1 MTWRKVTIAAEQNTS
16 AEPHDASK
24 PTTCVARRTRMR
36 VFITFILSAIIIVDS
51 VAAQKAV
58 HATLEPVADRKRAP
72 AFMLRDRSGKAVDLS
87 KYNGRVILL
96 NFWATDCGG
105 CRTEVPWFVE
115 FQKKYKRRGLTVVG
129 VSMDILYED
138 LKGPDEAWQRVNPFV
153 AAHKVAYPILMGD
166 DVVTTAYD
174 IKALP
179 ATYLIDRSGKVAT
192 KYIGLVD
199 RDNLQS
205 NLEALLNE

>member
-1 MTWRKVTIAAEQNTS
+1 MTWRKVTIAAEQNIP

-24 PTTCVARRTRMR
+24 PRSCVARRTRMR
-36 VFITFILSAIIIVDS
+36 VFITFILSAVMIVGS

-58 HATLEPVADRKRAP
+58 HATLEPVADRKPAP
-72 AFMLRDRSGKAVDLS
+72 EFMLRDRSGKAVDLS
-87 KYNGRVILL
+87 KYNGRVIVL

-115 FQKKYKRRGLTVVG
+115 FQKKYKGRGLTVVG
-129 VSMDILYED
+129 VSMEIQYED
-138 LKGPDEAWQRVNPFV
+138 LKGPDEAWRRVNPFV

-174 IKALP
+174 ITALP

>member
-1 MTWRKVTIAAEQNTS
+1 MTWRKVTIAAEQNIS

-36 VFITFILSAIIIVDS
+36 VFITFILSAIMIVGS
-51 VAAQKAV
+51 VAAQNAV

-72 AFMLRDRSGKAVDLS
+72 AFMLRDRSGKSVDRS

-105 CRTEVPWFVE
+105 CKTEVPWFVE

-138 LKGPDEAWQRVNPFV
+138 LKGPDEAWQLVNPFV

-192 KYIGLVD
+192 KYIGLV
-199 RDNLQS
+199 
-205 NLEALLNE
+205 

>member
-1 MTWRKVTIAAEQNTS
+1 MTWRKVTIAAEQNIS
-16 AEPHDASK
+16 AEPHHASK
-24 PTTCVARRTRMR
+24 PTTCVAHRAGMR
-36 VFITFILSAIIIVDS
+36 VFMTFILAGVMIVGS

-58 HATLEPVADRKRAP
+58 HATLEPVADRKGAP
-72 AFMLRDRSGKAVDLS
+72 AFTLRDRSGKAVDLS
-87 KYNGRVILL
+87 KYNGRVVVL

-105 CRTEVPWFVE
+105 CRTEIPWFVE

-138 LKGPDEAWQRVNPFV
+138 LKGPDEAWPLVNPFV

-166 DVVTTAYD
+166 GVVTTAYD
-174 IKALP
+174 INALP

-205 NLEALLNE
+205 NLEALLSE

>member
-1 MTWRKVTIAAEQNTS
+1 MTRRKV
-16 AEPHDASK
+16 
-24 PTTCVARRTRMR
+24 TCVARRTRMR
-36 VFITFILSAIIIVDS
+36 VFITLILSALLIVGS
-51 VAAQKAV
+51 VAAQHPV
-58 HATLEPVADRKRAP
+58 HATLEPVADRKQAP
-72 AFMLRDRSGKAVDLS
+72 AFMLRNRSGKAVDLS
-87 KYNGRVILL
+87 KYNGKVVLL

-105 CRTEVPWFVE
+105 CRTEIPWFVE
-115 FQKKYKRRGLTVVG
+115 FQTKYKRRGLTVVG

-138 LKGPDEAWQRVNPFV
+138 LKGPDEAWPLVNPFV

-166 DVVTTAYD
+166 DAVTKAYD
-174 IKALP
+174 INALP

>member
-1 MTWRKVTIAAEQNTS
+1 MTLRKVTVSAEQS
-16 AEPHDASK
+16 IFAKLHDASK
-24 PTTCVARRTRMR
+24 PINCVTRMR
-36 VFITFILSAIIIVDS
+36 VFITFILSSILIVGS
-51 VAAQKAV
+51 VAAQKPV
-58 HATLEPVADRKRAP
+58 HAPLDPVADRKSAP
-72 AFMLRDRSGKAVDLS
+72 AFMLRDKSGKAVDLS

-105 CRTEVPWFVE
+105 CRTEIPWFVE

-138 LKGPDEAWQRVNPFV
+138 LKGPDEAWPRVNPFV
-153 AAHKVAYPILMGD
+153 AANKVAYPILMGD
-166 DVVTTAYD
+166 DAVTTAYD
-174 IKALP
+174 ITALP
-179 ATYLIDRSGKVAT
+179 ATYLIDRRGKVAT

-199 RDNLQS
+199 RENLQL

>member
-1 MTWRKVTIAAEQNTS
+1 MTWRKVTIGAEQNIS
-16 AEPHDASK
+16 AEPLEASK
-24 PTTCVARRTRMR
+24 ATTCIARRTRML
-36 VFITFILSAIIIVDS
+36 VLITFILSAIIIVGS

-58 HATLEPVADRKRAP
+58 HATLEPVAERQNAP
-72 AFMLRDRSGKAVDLS
+72 AFALRDKSGKAVDLS
-87 KYNGRVILL
+87 KYNGRVVLL

-153 AAHKVAYPILMGD
+153 ASHKVAYPILMGD
-166 DVVTTAYD
+166 DAVTKAYD
-174 IKALP
+174 INSLP

-205 NLEALLNE
+205 NLETLLHE